1 MAWLESESLITT
13 ELLDG
18 LELGRGTRV
27 HRDPSLTFRG
37 RGFRGLRTH
46 GRLVAH
52 GEIGLSYFRVLGREV
67 PPAIST
73 HKEPTLDLK
82 IH

>member
-27 HRDPSLTFRG
+27 HRDPSLT
-37 RGFRGLRTH
+37 
-46 GRLVAH
+46 
-52 GEIGLSYFRVLGREV
+52 LGCAR
-67 PPAIST
+67 AAGALAT
-73 HKEPTLDLK
+73 TLDQELRRLQ
-82 IH
+82 